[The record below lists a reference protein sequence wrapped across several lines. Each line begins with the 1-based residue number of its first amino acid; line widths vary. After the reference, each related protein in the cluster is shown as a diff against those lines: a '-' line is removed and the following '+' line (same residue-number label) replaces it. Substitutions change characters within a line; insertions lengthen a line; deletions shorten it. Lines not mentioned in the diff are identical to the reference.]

1 MALRIFG
8 KACLLE
14 GSRVRISGGRCN
26 ITTAIGLTPCT
37 ALGETCASP
46 DTVRKRKARSVHIM
60 TSLLDIS
67 REHHALPEFST
78 DGTPSN
84 SATTRQRDQ
93 LLARFSDRIA
103 VNPDLSRSLV
113 SWQSNRDAPGF
124 RWFKF
129 KEGFSAAL
137 VRYLLGFLDEPGCL
151 LDPFA
156 GTGIAPITAA
166 RVGWQGIGVEI
177 LPVGVNVSNALL
189 AAPAIDLS
197 AFGRQAS
204 AFLKYVATAPDAPAA
219 DWFPHIRITERAF
232 PSDSEAKIAAARN
245 WLRRAESAPETDL
258 LALAAM
264 AALEDAS
271 WTSKDGQYLRWDH
284 RSGRKLKAKMEKRH
298 VLPYEVSLR
307 NRIDNIAADLP
318 TLSSC
323 YKAEDV
329 RIIESSCYDALP
341 DLPTDSVDAVITS
354 PPYANRYDYTR
365 TYALELAWLGYD
377 NQGISTL
384 RQRLLSATVEN
395 RSKREQLAADHGDA
409 LARFD
414 QHGVITEITDAL
426 ENANQR
432 GELPNPHV
440 IRLVRNYFMEMSVV
454 IADLSRVCRPG
465 ASIFMVNDNVQ
476 YHGEEVPV
484 DLILSDLAEQCG
496 FHTKAIWTLARGKG
510 NASQQMG
517 RFGRKELR
525 KCVYWWVRR

>member
-1 MALRIFG
+1 
-8 KACLLE
+8 
-14 GSRVRISGGRCN
+14 
-26 ITTAIGLTPCT
+26 
-37 ALGETCASP
+37 
-46 DTVRKRKARSVHIM
+46 M
-60 TSLLDIS
+60 TSLLGAIS
-67 REHHALPEFST
+67 GSHSLPEFSAN
-78 DGTPSN
+78 G
-84 SATTRQRDQ
+84 SAGDAVDTYQRGK
-93 LLARFSDRIA
+93 LLARFADRIT

-113 SWQSNRDAPGF
+113 SWQSNRHTPGF

-137 VRYLLGFLDEPGCL
+137 VRYLLGFVGNRGQL

-166 RVGWQGIGVEI
+166 RAGWQGIGIEI
-177 LPVGVNVSNALL
+177 LPVGVKIANALL
-189 AAPAIDLS
+189 ALADIDRPG
-197 AFGRQAS
+197 FERQAM
-204 AFLKYVATAPDAPAA
+204 AFLNHVATAVDAPPA
-219 DWFPHIRITERAF
+219 DWFPHIRITEKAF
-232 PSDSEAKIAAARN
+232 PPDSEVAIAAARN
-245 WLRRAESAPETDL
+245 WLRRTEATPETEL

-284 RSGRKLKAKMEKRH
+284 RSGRQLKAKMEKRH
-298 VLPYEVSLR
+298 VLPYDASLR

-318 TLSSC
+318 TLAGH
-323 YKAEDV
+323 YANNYV
-329 RIIESSCYDALP
+329 RIIESSCYDAIAE
-341 DLPTDSVDAVITS
+341 LPTDSVDAVITS

-377 NQGISTL
+377 NQGISAL

-395 RSKREQLAADHGDA
+395 RSKREQLAADHGDS

-414 QHGVITEITDAL
+414 CHAAIAEITDAL
-426 ENANQR
+426 EGANQR

-440 IRLVRNYFMEMSVV
+440 IRLVRNYFMEMTVV
-454 IADLSRVCRPG
+454 ISELSRVCRPG
-465 ASIFMVNDNVQ
+465 ASVFMVNDNVQ

-517 RFGRKELR
+517 RFGRRELR
-525 KCVYWWVRR
+525 KCIYWWVRR

>member
-1 MALRIFG
+1 M
-8 KACLLE
+8 
-14 GSRVRISGGRCN
+14 
-26 ITTAIGLTPCT
+26 
-37 ALGETCASP
+37 
-46 DTVRKRKARSVHIM
+46 
-60 TSLLDIS
+60 
-67 REHHALPEFST
+67 PEFSAN
-78 DGTPSN
+78 GTANPG
-84 SATTRQRDQ
+84 AMTRRRDQ
-93 LLARFSDRIA
+93 LLARFADRIA

-113 SWQSNRDAPGF
+113 SWQSNKQTPGF

-137 VRYLLGFLDEPGCL
+137 VRYLLGFLDERGHL

-166 RVGWQGIGVEI
+166 RTGWQGTGIEI

-189 AAPAIDLS
+189 AAPAIDHS
-197 AFGRQAS
+197 AFGRQAT
-204 AFLKYVATAPDAPAA
+204 AFLEYVATAPGAPAE
-219 DWFPHIRITERAF
+219 DWFPHLRITEKAF

-245 WLRRAESAPETDL
+245 WLRQADAAPETEL

-284 RSGRKLKAKMEKRH
+284 RSGRKLKARMEKRQ
-298 VLPYEVSLR
+298 VLPYEASLR
-307 NRIDNIAADLP
+307 NRIDIIAADLP
-318 TLSSC
+318 TLAGRFE
-323 YKAEDV
+323 AEDV

-341 DLPTDSVDAVITS
+341 KLPTDSVDAVITS

-377 NQGISTL
+377 NQGISAL

-395 RSKREQLAADHGDA
+395 RSKREQLATDHDAA
-409 LARFD
+409 LALFD
-414 QHGVITEITDAL
+414 RHGAITEITDAL
-426 ENANQR
+426 ESANQR

-454 IADLSRVCRPG
+454 IAELSRVCRPG
-465 ASIFMVNDNVQ
+465 ASVFMVNDNVQ